1 MHVFRKRLPMMHRDQ
16 WAGRKAN
23 SGMAFA
29 WFVWI
34 RNYIGPTFIDR
45 ISWER

>member
-1 MHVFRKRLPMMHRDQ
+1 MMHRDSWQ
-16 WAGRKAN
+16 GPKAN

-29 WFVWI
+29 WYVFE
-34 RNYIGPTFIDR
+34 RGYTGPTVIDR